1 MSTRNKIRFHSH
13 ESTRDFL
20 VSKTDTDRLKEVK
33 RHDVIDAD
41 RAVKTAHPDVL
52 SGDDFSDHALEHLSR
67 VAQFSALVIRLDQ
80 LTGKSDPDHPAG
92 AQQRAVDVAGILN
105 EFCRREEG
113 WWGILDNGL
122 FGSFFPGR
130 NGSAGLELAR
140 NFQQQLKEKTGHTVT
155 IGTAAFPTLT
165 YPRSEIINNAHKA
178 LDHATFFGINS
189 LAAFDDVSL
198 NISGDN
204 FYEEGKIPEAIEE
217 FRLALELDPNNVNV
231 HNSLG
236 VCYGLQNRFDAA
248 IAEFKQ
254 AIALDGEE
262 YMALYNLG
270 LIHLLIEQRERA
282 LEFFLAADKINGN
295 NYEVAF
301 QTGKLYLENGDV
313 DKSRPYLK
321 RAAELEPT
329 SGQAYR
335 YLGDCHAAGLKP
347 REAIAAYK
355 KAIKYNPQDAAAMSA
370 LGSLFD
376 EQGENPEI
384 ARMFLRESIA
394 LSPENGLFHHRL
406 GRHFSNQHRLDDALK
421 EFVRAKS
428 LGVDATEE
436 IKSIK
441 ARKKVEK

>member
-1 MSTRNKIRFHSH
+1 MTTRNKTLFHSH

-20 VSKTDTDRLKEVK
+20 VSKTDTDRLREVK
-33 RHDVIDAD
+33 RYDVIDAD
-41 RAVKTAHPDVL
+41 QAVKTAHPDIL
-52 SGDDFSDHALEHLSR
+52 SGNDFSGHALEQLNS
-67 VAQFSALVIRLDQ
+67 VAQFSAMVIRLDQ
-80 LTGKSDPDHPAG
+80 LTEKSDPDHPAG
-92 AQQRAVDVAGILN
+92 AQQGAVDVAGMLN
-105 EFCRREEG
+105 EFCRREGG
-113 WWGILDNGL
+113 WWGTLENGL
-122 FGSFFPGR
+122 FGSFFPER
-130 NGSAGLELAR
+130 NGSAGLALAR
-140 NFQQQLKEKTGHTVT
+140 NFQQQLKKKTGHTVT
-155 IGTAAFPTLT
+155 IGIAAFPTIT
-165 YPRSEIINNAHKA
+165 YPKSEIVNNARKA

-204 FYEEGKIPEAIEE
+204 FYEEGKIPEAIDE
-217 FRLALELDPNNVNV
+217 FKLALEIDPNNVNV

-236 VCYGLQNRFDAA
+236 VCYALQNRYDEA
-248 IAEFKQ
+248 IAEFRQ
-254 AIALDGEE
+254 AITLDGEE

-270 LIHLLIEQRERA
+270 LIHLLVEQRDRA
-282 LEFFLAADKINGN
+282 LEFFLRADNINGD

-301 QTGKLYLENGDV
+301 QTGKLYLEKGHI
-313 DKSRPYLK
+313 DKSRPYLE

-347 REAIAAYK
+347 QEAIAAYK
-355 KAIKYNPQDAAAMSA
+355 KAIKNNPQDAAALSA

-376 EQGENPEI
+376 DQGENPEI

-406 GRHFSNQHRLDDALK
+406 GQHFSNQHRLDDALK

-428 LGVDATEE
+428 LGYDATEE
-436 IKSIK
+436 IKTIK
-441 ARKKVEK
+441 ALKKVEK